1 MCLKGTKVLPH
12 VGRSNISV
20 QSVDKE
26 VHGLGLSPVTISRHE
41 CITPK
46 WSILENGKFIPYTF
60 GCSAPAGAH
69 AGCKGYLK
77 SFKDNTGQGSYE
89 SLKISQDNFDLLH

>member
-20 QSVDKE
+20 QSIDKE

-46 WSILENGKFIPYTF
+46 WSITDENGHFIPKTL
-60 GCSAPAGAH
+60 GCDKPAG
-69 AGCKGYLK
+69 CTGYLK
-77 SFKDNTGQGSYE
+77 SFKDNTG
-89 SLKISQDNFDLLH
+89 KF

>member
-46 WSILENGKFIPYTF
+46 WSILENRKFVSHDF
-60 GCSAPAGAH
+60 ECSKPVQTSKPAG
-69 AGCKGYLK
+69 CTGYLK
-77 SFKDNTGQGSYE
+77 SFKDNTG
-89 SLKISQDNFDLLH
+89 KF